1 MSTLNQTMKLFGGG
15 ILKRSS
21 GLTRKL
27 SSSSILQNK
36 IVDSEVMDLQLP
48 NLSFHEMCWS
58 RKGKWGERAALVSC
72 EFLFKLQ
79 LSNQIQCL
87 QVDAVRG
94 DKYTMSEA
102 HALSRSFGHGLVNLG
117 AQREDV
123 VAVILPNMPE
133 YAFVM
138 FGASEAAL
146 RVTTLNPTYTPSK
159 FSIFKNI
166 YFVLNVFKRKSMV
179 NLLTVNQSFL

>member
-1 MSTLNQTMKLFGGG
+1 MTTLNQTMKRFCE
-15 ILKRSS
+15 ILKKPG

-27 SSSSILQNK
+27 SSSTTILQNNK
-36 IVDSEVMDLQLP
+36 IVESEVMDLQLP
-48 NLSFHEMCWS
+48 NQSFHEMCWS
-58 RKGKWGERAALVSC
+58 REGKWGERAALVSC
-72 EFLFKLQ
+72 EFTFK
-79 LSNQIQCL
+79 SKPTSQILCF

-117 AQREDV
+117 AQRGDV

-159 FSIFKNI
+159 LSMMQNFYYLPN
-166 YFVLNVFKRKSMV
+166 VLKRKSMV
-179 NLLTVNQSFL
+179 NL

>member
-1 MSTLNQTMKLFGGG
+1 MATLNQTMKRFVGE
-15 ILKRSS
+15 ILKKPC

-27 SSSSILQNK
+27 SSSTILQNNK
-36 IVDSEVMDLQLP
+36 IVESEVMDLQLP
-48 NLSFHEMCWS
+48 NQSFHEMCWS
-58 RKGKWGERAALVSC
+58 REGKWGERAALVSG
-72 EFLFKLQ
+72 EFTFK
-79 LSNQIQCL
+79 SKPTSQILCF

-117 AQREDV
+117 AQRGDV

-159 FSIFKNI
+159 LSMMQNFYYLPN
-166 YFVLNVFKRKSMV
+166 VLKRKSMV
-179 NLLTVNQSFL
+179 NL

>member
-1 MSTLNQTMKLFGGG
+1 MS
-15 ILKRSS
+15 
-21 GLTRKL
+21 
-27 SSSSILQNK
+27 
-36 IVDSEVMDLQLP
+36 D
-48 NLSFHEMCWS
+48 
-58 RKGKWGERAALVSC
+58 
-72 EFLFKLQ
+72 
-79 LSNQIQCL
+79 
-87 QVDAVRG
+87 
-94 DKYTMSEA
+94 A

-159 FSIFKNI
+159 CSIFKRI
-166 YFVLNVFKRKSMV
+166 YFVPNVFKRKSMV

>member
-1 MSTLNQTMKLFGGG
+1 MTTYTMKRFGGE
-15 ILKRSS
+15 ILKRSC

-27 SSSSILQNK
+27 SSSSILKNNK
-36 IVDSEVMDLQLP
+36 IVESEVMDLQLP

-58 RKGKWGERAALVSC
+58 REGKWGERAVLVSC
-72 EFLFKLQ
+72 EFVFKLKP
-79 LSNQIQCL
+79 SNQILCL

-117 AQREDV
+117 AQRGDV

-138 FGASEAAL
+138 YGASEAAL
-146 RVTTLNPTYTPSK
+146 RVTTLNPSYTPSK
-159 FSIFKNI
+159 FSIIQYI
-166 YFVLNVFKRKSMV
+166 YFLTNVFKRKSMV
-179 NLLTVNQSFL
+179 NL